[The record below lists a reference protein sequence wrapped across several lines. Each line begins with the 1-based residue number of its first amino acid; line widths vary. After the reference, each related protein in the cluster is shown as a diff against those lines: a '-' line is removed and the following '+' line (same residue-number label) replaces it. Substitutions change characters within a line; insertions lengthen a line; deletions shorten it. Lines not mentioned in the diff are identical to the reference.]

1 MCTYL
6 TEKIDVDGS
15 GKGATGWFAASQA
28 TVYVDH
34 PVHAPYGHTVNID
47 VLNPALGPSARRR
60 TRADRRD
67 RPCAGR
73 RNPPRHRLGPR
84 GLGVEEPNGL
94 TASTS
99 EPAASCANR
108 LGGVGVGEGELR
120 LVSAGDEERELS
132 RFAGDS
138 QRRTVGRQRR
148 PSRRP
153 ASVASPGPA
162 PSPWSAGP

>member
-15 GKGATGWFAASQA
+15 GNGLRRPSGACPLRPHREYRRAQPCAG
-28 TVYVDH
+28 
-34 PVHAPYGHTVNID
+34 PVGQGRP
-47 VLNPALGPSARRR
+47 R
-60 TRADRRD
+60 TDRGD
-67 RPCAGR
+67 CACAGR
-73 RNPPRHRLGPR
+73 RNPPRRRLGPR

-108 LGGVGVGEGELR
+108 FGGLGVGEGELR
-120 LVSAGDEERELS
+120 LVSACDEERELS

-138 QRRTVGRQRR
+138 QRQTVADNGDRRAVGRL
-148 PSRRP
+148 
-153 ASVASPGPA
+153 
-162 PSPWSAGP
+162 